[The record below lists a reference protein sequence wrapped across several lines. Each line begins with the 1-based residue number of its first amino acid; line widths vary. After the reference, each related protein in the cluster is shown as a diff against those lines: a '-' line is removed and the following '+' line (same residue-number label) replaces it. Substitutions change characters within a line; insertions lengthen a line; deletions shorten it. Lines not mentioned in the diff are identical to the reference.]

1 MTRSR
6 PVNDTMRRRH
16 FLQKTG
22 LGLLASMPAMSM
34 NELNAPGLRAWH
46 KPPRLRPG
54 AAVAL
59 IAPASPVSE
68 EKLEKALSN
77 LATLGFRVKEGSSL
91 RARYGYLAGPDE
103 VRLADLHRAFAD
115 PEVEAVWCV
124 RGGYGI
130 TRLLP
135 HIDYSLIKENPKLFI
150 GYSDVTALHLA
161 IGQKTGLTTFHGPV
175 AASDFPENTLAHFKA
190 VLMEPAT
197 PYVIAA
203 PDVQAELPGEE
214 YRPFT
219 IAPGRA
225 AGPLTGGNLS
235 LLAALA
241 GTPFEPSFRR
251 KIVFIEE
258 VGEQPYRVDRLLTQL
273 LQATDLE
280 QAAGIVLG
288 VFAECTAKNP
298 DFSFTLPET
307 LRDRLGNLGIPVFY
321 GLPFGHVAY
330 QATFP
335 YNVKAEMDADGR
347 TLTLLEAGVR

>member
-1 MTRSR
+1 MY
-6 PVNDTMRRRH
+6 RRH
-16 FLQKTG
+16 FIQKAG
-22 LGLLASMPAMSM
+22 LSVLASFLAM
-34 NELNAPGLRAWH
+34 NESKANPSSQRNWH
-46 KPPRLRPG
+46 KPPRLREG
-54 AAVAL
+54 AMVAL

-77 LATLGFRVKEGSSL
+77 LAALGFRVKEGAAL
-91 RARYGYLAGPDE
+91 RARHGYLAGTDE
-103 VRLADLHRAFAD
+103 ARLADLHRAFAD

-135 HIDYSLIKENPKLFI
+135 YIDYRLIGKNPKLFI

-161 IGQKTGLTTFHGPV
+161 IGQKTGLGTFHGPV
-175 AASDFPENTLAHFKA
+175 AASDFPDNTLLHFKS
-190 VLMEPAT
+190 VLMNPAV

-203 PDVQAELPGEE
+203 PGEDETLPGEE

-219 IAPGRA
+219 LASGRA
-225 AGPLTGGNLS
+225 AGQLTGGNLS

-241 GTPFEPSFRR
+241 GTPFEPSFRW

-273 LQATDLE
+273 LQATDLK
-280 QAAGIVLG
+280 QAAGVVLG
-288 VFAECTAKNP
+288 VFADCAAKNP
-298 DFSFTLPET
+298 EFSLTLPET
-307 LRDRLGNLGIPVFY
+307 LRDRLGRLGIPVFY
-321 GLPFGHVAY
+321 GSPFGHVAH

-335 YNVKAEMDADGR
+335 YGVQAELDADKR
-347 TLTLLEAGVR
+347 TLTLLEAGVS

>member
-1 MTRSR
+1 
-6 PVNDTMRRRH
+6 MRRRY

-22 LGLLASMPAMSM
+22 MGLLASMPAMSM
-34 NELNAPGLRAWH
+34 NEGNAPDLRAWH
-46 KPPRLRPG
+46 KPARLRPG

-77 LATLGFRVKEGSSL
+77 LAALGFRVKEGASL
-91 RARYGYLAGPDE
+91 RGRHGYLAGPDE
-103 VRLADLHRAFAD
+103 ARLADIHWAFSD
-115 PEVEAVWCV
+115 PDVEAVWCV

-135 HIDYSLIKENPKLFI
+135 HIDYSLIKANPKLFI

-175 AASDFPENTLAHFKA
+175 AASDFPENTLTHFKS
-190 VLMEPAT
+190 VLMEPAA
-197 PYVIAA
+197 PYIIAA
-203 PDVQAELPGEE
+203 PGEQEILPGEE

-219 IAPGRA
+219 IAPGRVS
-225 AGPLTGGNLS
+225 GPLTGGNLS

-241 GTPFEPSFRR
+241 GTSFEPSFRR

-273 LQATDLE
+273 LQATDLKR
-280 QAAGIVLG
+280 AAGIVLG
-288 VFAECTAKNP
+288 VFADCAAKNP
-298 DFSFTLPET
+298 EFSLTLPET
-307 LRDRLGNLGIPVFY
+307 LRDRLGGLGIPVFY
-321 GLPFGHVAY
+321 GLPFGHVPH

-335 YNVKAEMDADGR
+335 YNVKAEMDADER
-347 TLTLLEAGVR
+347 TLTFLEAGVV

>member
-1 MTRSR
+1 
-6 PVNDTMRRRH
+6 MRRRH
-16 FLQKTG
+16 FLQKAG
-22 LGLLASMPAMSM
+22 LSLLTMPVIQKR
-34 NELNAPGLRAWH
+34 APEIRSWH

-59 IAPASPVSE
+59 IAPASPVSD
-68 EKLEKALSN
+68 EKLEKALAN
-77 LATLGFRVKEGSSL
+77 LAALGFRVKEGASL
-91 RARYGYLAGPDE
+91 RARHGYLAGPDE
-103 VRLADLHRAFAD
+103 ARLADLHRAFAD

-135 HIDYSLIKENPKLFI
+135 YLDYSVIKKNPKLFI

-175 AASDFPENTLAHFKA
+175 AASDFPENTLAHLKA
-190 VLMEPAT
+190 ALMEPVA
-197 PYVIAA
+197 PYLIAA
-203 PDVQAELPGEE
+203 PGEQEELPGGE

-219 IAPGRA
+219 IAPGKA
-225 AGPLTGGNLS
+225 SGPLTGGNLS

-273 LQATDLE
+273 LQATDLK

-288 VFAECTAKNP
+288 VFTECTAKNP
-298 DFSFTLPET
+298 EFSLTLPET
-307 LRDRLGNLGIPVFY
+307 LRDRLGNLDIPVFY
-321 GLPFGHVAY
+321 GLPFGHVAH

-335 YNVKAEMDADGR
+335 YHIKAEMDAGAR
-347 TLTLLEAGVR
+347 TLTFLESGVL

>member
-1 MTRSR
+1 MY
-6 PVNDTMRRRH
+6 RRH
-16 FLQKTG
+16 FFQKAG
-22 LGLLASMPAMSM
+22 LSVLASLLAMHKAKA
-34 NELNAPGLRAWH
+34 NADDTRAWH
-46 KPPRLRPG
+46 KPPRLREG
-54 AAVAL
+54 TTVAL
-59 IAPASPVSE
+59 IAPASPASE

-77 LATLGFRVKEGSSL
+77 LAMLGLKVKEGASL
-91 RARYGYLAGPDE
+91 RARHGYLAGTDE
-103 VRLADLHRAFAD
+103 ARLADLHQAFAD

-135 HIDYSLIKENPKLFI
+135 YVNYQLIKKNPKLFI

-175 AASDFPENTLAHFKA
+175 AASDFPENTLLHFKS
-190 VLMEPAT
+190 VLMNPAT

-203 PDVQAELPGEE
+203 PGQGAELPGEE
-214 YRPFT
+214 YQPFT
-219 IAPGRA
+219 LSPGRVT
-225 AGPLTGGNLS
+225 GRLTGGNLS

-258 VGEQPYRVDRLLTQL
+258 VGEQPYRVDRLLTQM
-273 LQATDLE
+273 LQATDLK

-288 VFAECTAKNP
+288 VFADCAAKNP
-298 DFSFTLPET
+298 EFSLTLPDT
-307 LRDRLGNLGIPVFY
+307 LRDRLSSLGIPVFY
-321 GLPFGHVAY
+321 GLPFGHVAH

-335 YNVKAEMDADGR
+335 YGMQAEMDAEGR
-347 TLTLLEAGVR
+347 TLTLLEAGVKN

>member
-1 MTRSR
+1 
-6 PVNDTMRRRH
+6 MRRRY

-22 LGLLASMPAMSM
+22 MGLLASIPAMSM
-34 NELNAPGLRAWH
+34 NKVSALDLHAWH

-54 AAVAL
+54 ALVGL

-77 LATLGFRVKEGSSL
+77 LAALGFRVKEGASL
-91 RARYGYLAGPDE
+91 RARHGYLAGPDE
-103 VRLADLHRAFAD
+103 ARLADLHRAFAD

-135 HIDYSLIKENPKLFI
+135 HIDYSLIKENPKLLI

-175 AASDFPENTLAHFKA
+175 AASDFPENTLTHFKS
-190 VLMEPAT
+190 VLMEPPASHR
-197 PYVIAA
+197 IAA
-203 PDVQAELPGEE
+203 PGGQEILPGEE

-225 AGPLTGGNLS
+225 SGRITGGNLS

-241 GTPFEPSFRR
+241 GTSFEPSFRR

-273 LQATDLE
+273 LQATDLKH
-280 QAAGIVLG
+280 AAGIVLG

-298 DFSFTLPET
+298 EFSLTLPET
-307 LRDRLGNLGIPVFY
+307 LNDRLGNLGIPVFY
-321 GLPFGHVAY
+321 GLPFGHIAH

-335 YNVKAEMDADGR
+335 YHVKAEMDADGR
-347 TLTLLEAGVR
+347 TLTLLEAGVV